1 MSFYTDFIFF
11 LWLLILLIPAFVLGI
26 REKSLRIYTAVSSLF
41 IIWLVLRGDLRQLA
55 FLALFYVL
63 QLHIVKIYL
72 RLRRIYGRNAVIYGH
87 FILLSLLPLILCKLS
102 GILPFHLFNFLGI
115 SYLTFKGLQIIIET
129 YDGVIQEIGVL
140 SFTSF
145 LLFFPA
151 ISSGPIDRSRRF
163 GEDYN
168 RTLSRTEYLEMAGRG
183 LEKILLGMVYKFVL
197 AALLHEGVDYF
208 VSGSG
213 WYEVAAYAYFY
224 GFYMFFD
231 FAGYSLMAIGT
242 SYFFGIK
249 TPENFNKPFISRD
262 MKEFWDRWHIT
273 LSHWFRDFIFSRFMM
288 KSIRKKWFSTRLQ
301 GAAAGFIVNMLIMG
315 MWHGI
320 SLSYLCYGLYHG
332 CLLAATEVYQK
343 KSKFYKKYKKSVWYQ
358 GVSWIITLQLVMFGF
373 LIFSGRFLELVQGL
387 Q

>member
-26 REKSLRIYTAVSSLF
+26 REKSLKLYTAASSLF

-55 FLALFYVL
+55 FLGLFYVL

-72 RLRRIYGRNAVIYGH
+72 RLRRKYGRNAVIYGH

-115 SYLTFKGLQIIIET
+115 SYLTFKGIQIIIET
-129 YDGVIQEIGVL
+129 YDGVIQEIDVL

-163 GEDYN
+163 GEDFN

-197 AALLHEGVDYF
+197 AALFHEGVDYF
-208 VSGSG
+208 ASGSG
-213 WYEVAAYAYFY
+213 WYEAAAYAYFY

-242 SYFFGIK
+242 SYFLGIK

-288 KSIRKKWFSTRLQ
+288 KSIRKKWFTTRLQ

-343 KSKFYKKYKKSVWYQ
+343 KSKFYKKHKKTVWYQ
-358 GVSWIITLQLVMFGF
+358 VASWIITLQLVMFGF